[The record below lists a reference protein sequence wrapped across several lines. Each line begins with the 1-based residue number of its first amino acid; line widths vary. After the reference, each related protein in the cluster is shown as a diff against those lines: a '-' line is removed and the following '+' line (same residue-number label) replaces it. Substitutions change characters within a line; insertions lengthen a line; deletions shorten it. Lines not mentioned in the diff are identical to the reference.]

1 MRQTRLEWLADRRET
16 LEAEIRNHESEARFH
31 HRMAIQKQTALDEMT
46 DEYYELCERER
57 NENAPIPVSAFST
70 FNVDRLAN
78 AILTDCFRSAK

>member
-31 HRMAIQKQTALDEMT
+31 HRMAIQKQTALDTMT
-46 DEYYELCERER
+46 DEYYELCEK
-57 NENAPIPVSAFST
+57 ENAPIPVSALST
-70 FNVDRLAN
+70 FNADQLAN